1 MAKEKMSIEKK
12 TKLIYSI
19 ELIIIAVIFA
29 VVATLQII
37 GVLGKNEI
45 MQIVF
50 NWITI
55 FGGTWLI
62 VDFLWTLF
70 SKKRRAKNCLLDK
83 ILVLPLAIFLI
94 TFDIMCFAKLSFV
107 DTRFRQIMLG
117 SAFYYVFVVYLFE
130 GIYHYYKPIPAII
143 QAIEETE
150 KAEQEQNNP
159 EVVEEKPEE
168 PKEEEKEAE

>member
-29 VVATLQII
+29 VVATLQIV

-45 MQIVF
+45 MQTVF

-55 FGGTWLI
+55 FGGAWMI
-62 VDFLWTLF
+62 VDFLWILF

-94 TFDIMCFAKLSFV
+94 TFDIMCFAQLSFV
-107 DTRFRQIMLG
+107 NTRFRQIMLG
-117 SAFYYVFVVYLFE
+117 CAFYYVFVVYLFE

-143 QAIEETE
+143 QAIEETK
-150 KAEQEQNNP
+150 KAEQEQENQ
-159 EVVEEKPEE
+159 EAIEEKPEE